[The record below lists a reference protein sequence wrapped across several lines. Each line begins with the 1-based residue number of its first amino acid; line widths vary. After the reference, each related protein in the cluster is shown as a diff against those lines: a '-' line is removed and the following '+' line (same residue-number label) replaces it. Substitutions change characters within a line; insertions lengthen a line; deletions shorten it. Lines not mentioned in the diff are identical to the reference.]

1 MKTLDSEK
9 TKSFIDDIYACA
21 SCGYCRFGC
30 PVYQQVGFERVAP
43 RGRIQALKRAI
54 EARGEIPETLRESI
68 YMCLQCENCEV
79 QCPMSIDFPKI
90 ATTVAEMY
98 NDAGELPDGAQAMKD
113 QIHQL
118 GNPYGK
124 TREERA
130 EWMPKH
136 VNAPGRDILYFVGCG
151 ASFGSTRIPRSI
163 AKILDDIGL
172 EYNVLGEEE
181 NCCGAPLFRIGDTAG
196 AEKMIESNTKKFR
209 ELGAKTIFANCAGCF
224 KTLHHSYS
232 NEFESLHVSQ
242 FLLRLVDEGKLQFK
256 KNMDVKAIYF
266 DGCDIGRHSD
276 VYEEPRNLLRKIEG
290 LELLEYDNNR
300 DQALCCGGPLL
311 SSMPDLA
318 QDIAADRVREAAA
331 KGAEMI
337 VTPCPTCMLNLK
349 QGAKAAGIKMK
360 IEDLPMILPNLVEK
374 KK

>member
-1 MKTLDSEK
+1 MNTLDLD
-9 TKSFIDDIYACA
+9 KSKEFLNDIYACA
-21 SCGYCRFGC
+21 GCGYCRFGC
-30 PVYQQVGFERVAP
+30 PVYQQVGFERIAP
-43 RGRIQALKRAI
+43 RGRIAALKRSI

-79 QCPMSIDFPKI
+79 NCPMSIDFPKI
-90 ATTVAEMY
+90 ATKVAEMY
-98 NDAGELPDGAQAMKD
+98 NDADALPDGAQAMKD
-113 QIHQL
+113 QIHEL

-136 VNAPGRDILYFVGCG
+136 QNAPGRDILYFVGCG
-151 ASFGSTRIPRSI
+151 ASYGSTRIPRSVT
-163 AKILDDIGL
+163 KMLDEIGI
-172 EYNVLGEEE
+172 EYNLLGEEE
-181 NCCGAPLFRIGDTAG
+181 NCCGAPLFRIGDVDG
-196 AEKMIESNTKKFR
+196 AQKMIDKNTEKFR

-232 NEFESLHVSQ
+232 QEFESLHVSQ
-242 FLLRLVDEGKLQFK
+242 FLLRLVEEGKLQFK
-256 KNMDVKAIYF
+256 KNLDTTAIYF
-266 DGCDIGRHSD
+266 DGCDIGRHCD
-276 VYEEPRNLLRKIEG
+276 VYEEPRDLLKTIPGLNLV
-290 LELLEYDNNR
+290 EYDYNR
-300 DQALCCGGPLL
+300 ENAMCCGGPLL

-318 QDIAADRVREAAA
+318 QEIAADRVREAAD
-331 KGAEMI
+331 KGAELI

-360 IEDLPMILPNLVEK
+360 IEDLPMILPSLLEK

>member
-1 MKTLDSEK
+1 MKTLDPV
-9 TKSFIDDIYACA
+9 KSQEILSDLYACA

-30 PVYQQVGFERVAP
+30 PVYQQVGFERIAP
-43 RGRIQALKRAI
+43 RGRIQALKRSL
-54 EARGEIPETLRESI
+54 EARTDVPESLRESI

-79 QCPMSIDFPKI
+79 QCPVSIDFPKI
-90 ATTVAEMY
+90 AVKVAEMF
-98 NDAGELPDGAQAMKD
+98 NDADELPTGAQAMKD
-113 QIHQL
+113 QIHAL

-136 VNAPGRDILYFVGCG
+136 ENKAGRDILYFVGCG
-151 ASFGSTRIPRSI
+151 ASYGSTRIPRSI
-163 AKILDDIGL
+163 TKILDDIGL

-181 NCCGAPLFRIGDTAG
+181 NCCGAPLQRIGDADG
-196 AEKMIESNTKKFR
+196 AQKMIEKNTAKFR

-224 KTLHHSYS
+224 KTLLHSYPQ
-232 NEFESLHVSQ
+232 EFEALHVSQ
-242 FLLRLVDEGKLQFK
+242 FMLRLVEEGRVQFK
-256 KNMDVKAIYF
+256 KNLDVKAIYF
-266 DGCDIGRHSD
+266 DGCDIGRHSN
-276 VYEEPRNLLRKIEG
+276 VYEEPRNLLKTIPG
-290 LELLEYDNNR
+290 LELLEYDYNR
-300 DQALCCGGPLL
+300 EQAMCCGGPLL

-318 QDIAADRVREAAA
+318 QEIAADRVREAAA

-349 QGAKAAGIKMK
+349 QGAKAAGLKMK
-360 IEDLPMILPNLVEK
+360 IEDLPMILPSLLEK